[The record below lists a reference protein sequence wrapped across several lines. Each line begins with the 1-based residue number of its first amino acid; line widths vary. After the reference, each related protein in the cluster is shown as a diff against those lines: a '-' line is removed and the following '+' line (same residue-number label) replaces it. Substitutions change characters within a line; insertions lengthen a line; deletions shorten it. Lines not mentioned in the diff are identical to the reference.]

1 MRVVELEPIPP
12 RELLDCLR
20 RTRLNGFDGVQPY
33 ADASL
38 KIERHDASLLVP
50 AQSYVLAPGVRRIL
64 ELRAALAEHGV
75 DLFTL
80 DGGFWLNTDEAPSE
94 RIPVIPPI
102 VECSREPDGREV
114 MLIND
119 GMHRVFAARSLGEQ
133 ITVVA
138 AYGVPPEYPY
148 YAYALPGAWNDVV
161 ELEAL
166 PDVFEKKRYR
176 LADNYKALFRN
187 FNEVLPGLQQQRKRS
202 NPVHLRA

>member
-1 MRVVELEPIPP
+1 MRVVQLEPIPP

-20 RTRLNGFDGVQPY
+20 RTRLIGFGGAQPY

-38 KIERHDASLLVP
+38 RIERYEPNLLVP
-50 AQSYVLAPGVRRIL
+50 AQSYVLAPGLRRVL
-64 ELRAALAEHGV
+64 ELRAALAAHGV
-75 DLFTL
+75 DLFAL
-80 DGGFWLNTDEAPSE
+80 DGGFWLDIDEAPGE

-119 GMHRVFAARSLGEQ
+119 GMHRVFAARSLGEP
-133 ITVVA
+133 ITAVA
-138 AYGVPPEYPY
+138 AYGVPEDYPY
-148 YAYALPGAWNDVV
+148 YAYAQPGGWSDVV

-176 LADNYKALFRN
+176 LAENYKALFRD
-187 FNEVLPGLQQQRKRS
+187 FNEVLPGVQRQRKRS
-202 NPVHLRA
+202 NPLHLRA